1 MDKCKKL
8 EEEVD
13 RQREKNKNFQSVIV
27 QVQELTMKCVQLEEK
42 TNEQQIEL
50 EEKRTQNQTFC
61 AEISKLGELVRYCM
75 SKLLCESW
83 I

>member
-13 RQREKNKNFQSVIV
+13 RQREKNKNFQSVTV
-27 QVQELTMKCVQLEEK
+27 QVQELTVKCVQLEEK

-75 SKLLCESW
+75 SKLLSN
-83 I
+83 

>member
-13 RQREKNKNFQSVIV
+13 RQREKNKNFQSVTE

-61 AEISKLGELVRYCM
+61 VEISKLGELVRYCM
-75 SKLLCESW
+75 SKLLSN
-83 I
+83 

>member
-13 RQREKNKNFQSVIV
+13 RQREKNKNFQSVTV
-27 QVQELTMKCVQLEEK
+27 QVQELTVKCVQLEEK

-61 AEISKLGELVRYCM
+61 AEISKLEELVRYCM